1 MAKSHNSKRHELK
14 ALLESLFSRSLFI
27 ITGIKK
33 IDEDSFREDLRTA
46 PWHVGCIFDSIDD
59 QCFYWDSLLKYILD
73 DHAPI
78 KRKRV
83 RKNDVPYMNVEWK
96 EAIRKKR
103 KYAKKFSK
111 NPAQEN
117 CEF

>member
-73 DHAPI
+73 DHAPP
-78 KRKRV
+78 
-83 RKNDVPYMNVEWK
+83 DQK
-96 EAIRKKR
+96 EESKKKR
-103 KYAKKFSK
+103 RTIHERGMERINQKKV
-111 NPAQEN
+111 
-117 CEF
+117 